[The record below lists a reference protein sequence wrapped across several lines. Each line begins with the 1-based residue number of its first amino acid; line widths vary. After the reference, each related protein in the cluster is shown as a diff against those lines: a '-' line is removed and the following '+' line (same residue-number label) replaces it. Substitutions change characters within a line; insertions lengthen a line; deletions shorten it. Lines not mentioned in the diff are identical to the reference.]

1 VRSVKIWCSLF
12 WLLFAVV
19 MGRLSSLLP
28 MGVMREP
35 GAGFFPLMIA
45 VVTGLLALLILIQAL
60 KEKPQLR
67 QEESGSEEPF
77 RWGNLAII
85 LAAVAV
91 YGLTLTTA
99 GFLVS
104 TFWFMLLLV
113 KVIEP
118 QAWAKSLIAAAITA
132 VASELFFN
140 TLLGA
145 QIPRGILGF

>member
-1 VRSVKIWCSLF
+1 MRSVKICCSLF

-19 MGRLSSLLP
+19 MGRLSSQLP

-35 GAGFFPLMIA
+35 GAGFFPLIIA

-60 KEKPQLR
+60 REKPQPR
-67 QEESGSEEPF
+67 QAEAGFEEPF

-91 YGLTLTTA
+91 YGLTLPMV

-104 TFWFMLLLV
+104 TFWFMLLMV

-118 QAWAKSLIAAAITA
+118 QTWTKSLIAAAITA

-145 QIPRGILGF
+145 QIPTGILGF